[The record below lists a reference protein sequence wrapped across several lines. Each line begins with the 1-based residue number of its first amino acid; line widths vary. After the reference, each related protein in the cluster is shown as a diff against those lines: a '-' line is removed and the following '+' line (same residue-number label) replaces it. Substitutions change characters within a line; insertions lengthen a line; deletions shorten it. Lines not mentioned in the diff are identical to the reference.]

1 MEPAIYVDVIKTC
14 PFCEST
20 NAVFKFLNNKSIEQP
35 RYKCLGCLKYFTHNP
50 NSRRRKHPQ
59 GYTKAAQNNRPVSQ
73 VQDLHDNATVVC
85 SHPECGK
92 VGVSKFLYYNNGK
105 LTQPRYK
112 CGACKTSFTQG
123 GRLRLQRKSEVDA
136 VLHVGESCGSET
148 IIGQPWVLGN
158 ANKKMKLS
166 SRKREFDDSSDES
179 EEEIGEDEMAWLHEM
194 CEMDRKRRIM
204 IELASQ
210 DEDSD
215 EEECEEP
222 IEFVDV
228 VKPCNWCKSSS
239 TTIHKVLEDGRLW
252 EYQCEDCGGYLKFDG
267 ETQSVLPIARQS
279 QNTRYNLRCMTTT
292 TNQIVTL

>member
-1 MEPAIYVDVIKTC
+1 M
-14 PFCEST
+14 
-20 NAVFKFLNNKSIEQP
+20 
-35 RYKCLGCLKYFTHNP
+35 
-50 NSRRRKHPQ
+50 
-59 GYTKAAQNNRPVSQ
+59 SQ
-73 VQDLHDNATVVC
+73 VQDLHDNAIVIC
-85 SHPECGK
+85 PHPECGK
-92 VGVSKFLYYNNGK
+92 VGASKFLYYNNGK
-105 LTQPRYK
+105 VTQPRYK

-136 VLHVGESCGSET
+136 VLHVGVSCGSET

-158 ANKKMKLS
+158 AYKKTKFS
-166 SRKREFDDSSDES
+166 SRKRESDDSSDES

-215 EEECEEP
+215 EEECKEP
-222 IEFVDV
+222 IEFVDI

-239 TTIHKVLEDGRLW
+239 TTIHKVLKDGRLW

-267 ETQSVLPIARQS
+267 ETQTVLPIARQS